1 MLNVDREEGAE
12 VSNYLDT
19 LLYIQLAVGL
29 RRAECV
35 SAQENYWKTL
45 DSNWCGAPEVCV
57 GVISAVQGGLCCW
70 TQRSASCR

>member
-45 DSNWCGAPEVCV
+45 DSNWCS
-57 GVISAVQGGLCCW
+57 I
-70 TQRSASCR
+70 